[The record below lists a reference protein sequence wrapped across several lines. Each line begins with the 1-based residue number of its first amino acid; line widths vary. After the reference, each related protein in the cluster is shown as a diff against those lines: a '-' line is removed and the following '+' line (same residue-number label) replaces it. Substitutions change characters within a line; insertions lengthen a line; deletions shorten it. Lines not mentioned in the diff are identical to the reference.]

1 MEIVELTSFKKL
13 ILSSRNYDKDIEAML
28 LAFSDYINTHEFCMT
43 RSDECRRE
51 MENILP
57 SDTLFNNL
65 KQTFLANINYGLS
78 KNDSLK
84 MSLAEIL
91 NDRCVS
97 VSMNY
102 ANAIANQVFF
112 HYEIRLQEAMSD
124 ASNWTYLKKTLM
136 ILAYIIGGIISV
148 LMLLFWANN
157 TIPIVFDKRIELLCC
172 LWLISYLILLSISF
186 NKKILGKML
195 FGSLVTQ
202 LIILIS
208 VYMMLFPIPFN

>member
-1 MEIVELTSFKKL
+1 MEIVEPTSFKKL
-13 ILSSRNYDKDIEAML
+13 ILLSRNYDKDIEEML
-28 LAFSDYINTHEFCMT
+28 LAFSDYIDTHEFCMT

-84 MSLAEIL
+84 LSLAEIL
-91 NDRCVS
+91 NDSCVS

-102 ANAIANQVFF
+102 ANAIADQVFL

-124 ASNWTYLKKTLM
+124 ASNWTYQKKTSM

-148 LMLLFWANN
+148 LMLFLWVNN
-157 TIPIVFDKRIELLCC
+157 ILPIVDKRVELLSC

-186 NKKILGKML
+186 NKKILGKIL
-195 FGSLVTQ
+195 FNILVLQ
-202 LIILIS
+202 MIVLIL
-208 VYMMLFPIPFN
+208 VYMALFPLS

>member
-1 MEIVELTSFKKL
+1 MEIVEPTSFKKL
-13 ILSSRNYDKDIEAML
+13 ILLSRNYDKDIEEML
-28 LAFSDYINTHEFCMT
+28 LAFSDYIDTHEFCMT

-84 MSLAEIL
+84 LSLAEIL
-91 NDRCVS
+91 NDSCVS

-102 ANAIANQVFF
+102 ANAIADQVFL

-124 ASNWTYLKKTLM
+124 ASNWTYPKKTSM

-148 LMLLFWANN
+148 LMLFLWVNN
-157 TIPIVFDKRIELLCC
+157 ILPIVDKRVELLSC

-186 NKKILGKML
+186 NKKILGKIL
-195 FGSLVTQ
+195 FNILVLQ
-202 LIILIS
+202 MIVLIL
-208 VYMMLFPIPFN
+208 VYMALFPLS